1 MKTNLIKT
9 AAAALIAA
17 LAAGAML
24 PGEVAAKPPGGKPP
38 ASKPLPKW
46 YFKKKVYLNCQ
57 VIQEGQQ
64 RKVRIGN
71 WLGYTLKKHT
81 RISWRAKGSRG
92 SVGGVVKLY
101 RPLPAGGYILRNVP
115 STITS
120 CRASFMAS
128 INRY

>member
-24 PGEVAAKPPGGKPP
+24 PGEVAAKPSGKPP
-38 ASKPLPKW
+38 ISKPLPKW

-92 SVGGVVKLY
+92 SVAGVVDLY